1 MAELLPRAAR
11 ALVSSSGGIAVREY
25 RPAALGPLD
34 VRVAIAFAGI
44 CGSDL
49 HLIDS
54 PDTHRSVLEG
64 AEVVPGHEQS
74 GVIVEIGDGVTG
86 LSVDHE
92 VCVLPRT
99 PCGRCRMC
107 RVGSSTRCTS
117 FLRPVGGGWST
128 EMVVDQRLV
137 ERIPSGLALDMAALS
152 EPTACVLRAID
163 RAGIRPGSTA
173 LIVGA
178 GPMGLL
184 LSCLLPRCGVATVL
198 VSEPSPERRR
208 LAESFGAVVF
218 DPRGSDLAAWV
229 RSETRG
235 RGVDYAFEAVGSAS
249 ALEDAIDATD
259 VGGTVIVVGVAN
271 PAARAQVSPHA
282 IFAKELTIVGAW
294 GVETTFTRAMGLLS
308 TLNPRDLITDR
319 FGLDDVEAAIG
330 LARRG
335 AAGKVLLAPG
345 LERK

>member
-1 MAELLPRAAR
+1 
-11 ALVSSSGGIAVREY
+11 
-25 RPAALGPLD
+25 
-34 VRVAIAFAGI
+34 
-44 CGSDL
+44 
-49 HLIDS
+49 
-54 PDTHRSVLEG
+54 
-64 AEVVPGHEQS
+64 
-74 GVIVEIGDGVTG
+74 
-86 LSVDHE
+86 
-92 VCVLPRT
+92 
-99 PCGRCRMC
+99 
-107 RVGSSTRCTS
+107 
-117 FLRPVGGGWST
+117 
-128 EMVVDQRLV
+128 MVVDQRLV